1 MCLERRKGGGKTPVG
16 GGEGER
22 ERERDIPF
30 ILKVLKERILGE
42 DLNRIFISFIAV
54 SFQGHS
60 LF

>member
-16 GGEGER
+16 GGEGGR
-22 ERERDIPF
+22 ERERDSLH
-30 ILKVLKERILGE
+30 LKGFKGEDFRE